1 MSDAAAPAHP
11 PGSEAHAMMRE
22 ALAGQQLLVTGA
34 AGFIGMHVARALL
47 DQGALV
53 TGVDSFDAY
62 YDVAL
67 KHARVNELRAFAGF
81 AFEEIDLAEAAAA
94 SALFARRFGAVVHLA
109 AQPGV
114 RYSLVN
120 PAAYVRNNLVAFAHV
135 LEGCRLGSVRHL
147 VYASSSSVY
156 GANHVL
162 PFSEDQPVDHPVSLY
177 AATKKANEL
186 MAHSYSHLYRL
197 PTTGLRFFTVYG
209 PWGRPDMALFTFTRN
224 ILDGKPIDVF
234 NNGHHKRDFTYVDD
248 IAEGVVRASERI
260 AQPDPNWNS
269 KSPDPS
275 SSSAPF
281 RVYNIGNN
289 EPVQLMRY
297 IEVIEECLGRTAQKN
312 FLPMQPGDVPET
324 FADIDDLV
332 RDVGYRPATP
342 IETGVRHFVDWF
354 CQYYGYKK

>member
-11 PGSEAHAMMRE
+11 PGSEAHAMIRE

-209 PWGRPDMALFTFTRN
+209 PWGRPDQAPMLFTKA
-224 ILDGKPIDVF
+224 ILDGVPIDVF
-234 NNGHHKRDFTYVDD
+234 NAGRMQRDFTYIDD
-248 IAEGVVRASERI
+248 IVEGVVRVLATV
-260 AQPDPNWNS
+260 P
-269 KSPDPS
+269 
-275 SSSAPF
+275 APGGDAAPYA
-281 RVYNIGNN
+281 VYNIGNH
-289 EPVQLMRY
+289 EAVELDRF
-297 IEVIEECLGRTAQKN
+297 IATLERLLGRRAIRN
-312 FLPMQPGDVPET
+312 LRPMQPGDVRATYASIERLARAT
-324 FADIDDLV
+324 GFA
-332 RDVGYRPATP
+332 PHTP
-342 IETGVRHFVDWF
+342 LDEGLARFVDWYRG
-354 CQYYGYKK
+354 YYRVGARA